1 MCARST
7 RLVPLVTALALSTP
21 PLLFAQQSAAPGQNP
36 LVGDWKLVVEKSRY
50 SPGPPPQSQRRT
62 YEAHP
67 RGVKATVRTVN
78 ADGETSI
85 VEYTAN
91 HDSIE
96 YRVTGSAETDGIA
109 LTKIDDYT
117 AEAKLTHAGRV
128 VGTARRVVSPDGRTM
143 TITFR
148 DARGV
153 VHNVAVYEKEEK

>member
-7 RLVPLVTALALSTP
+7 WRLVPVVTALALSTP
-21 PLLFAQQSAAPGQNP
+21 LVAQQPAAPAQNP
-36 LVGDWKLVVEKSRY
+36 LVGTWKLVVEKSRY

-67 RGVKATVRTVN
+67 KGVKATIRTVH
-78 ADGETSI
+78 ADGETST
-85 VEYTAN
+85 VEFTAN
-91 HDSIE
+91 YDSIE
-96 YRVTGSAETDGIA
+96 YHATGSAESDGIA
-109 LTKIDDYT
+109 LTKVDDYT
-117 AEAKLTHAGRV
+117 AEAKLTHAGRI

-153 VHNVAVYEKEEK
+153 VHNLAVYEKEEP